1 MMDILSSEH
10 TVVEQMTPG
19 GFEDMELHALEL
31 EFIEKLSKPRLV
43 NGIYTPYTY
52 DEQQAELERFNSL
65 SKSDKQLEVKSQQSF
80 WDITS
85 MSNTISRMNVGKVVL
100 GLAANYNAMSAVI
113 DNYNITN
120 TEIKIDGEYDVKIN
134 GSSLNNNVTDLR
146 DLNDKYKHE
155 GTGML
160 VAASADNGKVSTL
173 QPLGISFDTFNIY
186 IGLYSYGIPR
196 RTVEKILKV
205 YVKYS
210 KFFNSL
216 PGITNQNI
224 LEVYPELVSDADY
237 NITDDRLNKALLQY
251 DIDKIKDFN
260 VLSLLIAIDTLI
272 YGEDVGGPKRI
283 GGAENEGTR
292 LAKLFKRLKYGDS
305 GLSKD
310 FYENSNTL
318 NDIDNYIES
327 LIKDGDVELQ
337 SIINDETLFSNVSRF
352 KMYDGFY
359 QIANVLGIPHQLRK
373 VFSRYKIKDEY
384 TKKFYYAIYSYLHRK
399 HVDEFK
405 SPNATIS
412 IKKVSEKQDIKD
424 TFRYKINRV
433 NNAMSYLRDFK
444 KAYPQN
450 IFLEQLD
457 IVSYRMRFT
466 EKRKKDE
473 NLIQSTID
481 DFQALLD
488 SNEVI
493 EVVDSYNPNRL
504 IKISTSQYARDLAY
518 YTIQAYGFT
527 YNYESFSYL
536 IPPSYYDDNI
546 ENYTASITNLFKRT
560 IVNEAVLNSIYSEFL
575 MNNPEVVLDS
585 YPLNDTSPFYLNH
598 IDEIIDYTNKM
609 VDEFDKYGITM
620 LQSPIYTNT
629 NAIKTVNDTVLI
641 LSKVN
646 SINYYPAHFNY
657 EGQPYVKID
666 ETNTTV
672 QYVIP
677 DKSVN
682 VNKLFDYLTN
692 FYSGIDNETVKNEI
706 IDFSIYSS
714 FFPKSHF
721 ANIQKTL
728 NIPVVK
734 SRPTPLSNLDKTF
747 KVVERVNNINIYKLL
762 NKQFDRRDSMFVKAL
777 FDVSDKYNISVLDI
791 INNTYNIPDIY
802 NEPVLKSNSD
812 SVGVK
817 LIYNPDDKGLA
828 VYESNT
834 VNDNNPTTVGDVIE
848 ILKDTIK
855 FDDILSKIKDD
866 YKGKLIYATPGL
878 GKTTIA
884 NTTKN
889 VIDSDNLKLQVIFED
904 YPNFRMERGETV
916 QKFILR
922 VSGLVDTISLN
933 TKVFDKIKEKISQG
947 YTVLTGTKDFI
958 RRADYVFTTD
968 VNNERLL
975 DKFGT
980 IENIESLLAKESEAI
995 AKLEKPVQYVNN
1007 LEDVLI
1013 KKAGV
1018 EEIKTQQSTGN
1029 IVKNENGLIIINKA
1043 ISSKDSIK
1051 IIENS
1056 KNFIK
1061 ETSFKQTTG
1070 SVSWAYE
1077 HQWIRINAMTPKQKE
1092 GIIVG
1097 KQLNGL
1103 EITED
1108 KKQKIIEGKMS
1119 NDIPLYAYTNIDKNG
1134 NILPQIPT
1142 EIVKFLSEK
1151 GIDIS
1156 EYDASYNSVYDKK
1169 DNGSLIIHQDNTETN
1184 KSPIITI
1191 SLGRPMKFITYELK
1205 NPNDFNVADTQ
1216 NTAFRISM
1224 NAVSGEAK
1232 KLNLLPQL
1240 AYDNKGNVKYGFFT
1254 PSIILEYAK
1263 KIDNINGTNL
1273 QEFVLEK
1280 LKEQFKDSIK
1290 TEYILENGAILV
1302 FSKENRNVLHEIVF
1316 DEETNKLPMPIG
1328 FPTLDINKAF
1338 KGLNQPDRIVKT
1350 DDYRVVL
1357 TLRKVK
1363 GKTVDNVDEN
1373 KLLNE
1378 YNNSKKEETFT
1389 INNPSDYTN
1398 HSGGA
1403 KGADEAWD
1411 IIAKELGFNTNDK
1424 HYREPGKEIVDSQK
1438 LRELGRKA
1446 TPISS
1451 ELYAKGK
1458 QMADTIDKAFGE
1470 NPNRA
1475 YPEYRYRNYAQV
1487 YYADAVFAI
1496 SKGFGTRAGRYAP
1509 LDRGTLYAI
1518 YGAIIE
1524 NKPVYVFDQTDKVW
1538 RTYNKESKSW
1548 NQIDTPVLTKNFA
1561 GVGTKDIN
1569 DSGKQAIKDVYEKT
1583 FKSQQPE
1590 SQTEINIYAGTNENA
1605 ELSNFAIRPFELSKN
1620 LLDFLN
1626 KQGSDY
1632 SGINYKS
1639 VEQAFQNIKV
1649 SYNNTGFSDTLDK
1662 DILSTTD
1669 GGELRRLGRKID
1681 LDVTKWN
1688 KDSSYIMKELMLE
1701 SFRKNPNALAK
1712 LLATGNATL
1721 THKFKGEEQDN
1732 GRFSKILMEVRNE
1745 LRGTQTTETREYTPE
1760 NITSLKPNEIFVF
1773 GSNAEGVH
1781 GKGAALLAKEK
1792 FGAIQGK
1799 AEGLQG
1805 KSYGVITKK
1814 NWRVEKSSTLQE
1826 IGKGIQNMLLFAKEN
1841 PNKKFLVTKLGSSL
1855 AGYSVKEIKNLFEK
1869 LKNIIPN
1876 NVILPKDYEVR
1887 ETTDTTDYTKGTP
1900 LDDNAKE
1907 CKTKE

>member
-1 MMDILSSEH
+1 
-10 TVVEQMTPG
+10 EQMTPG

-52 DEQQAELERFNSL
+52 DEQQAELKRFNSL

-85 MSNTISRMNVGKVVL
+85 ISNTISRMNIGKVVL
-100 GLAANYNAMSAVI
+100 GLAANYNAMSAVV

-120 TEIKIDGEYDVKIN
+120 TKIKIDGEYDIKIN
-134 GSSLNNNVTDLR
+134 GSSLNNNVTDLE
-146 DLNDKYKHE
+146 DLNGKYKHE

-196 RTVEKILKV
+196 RTIEKILKV

-210 KFFNSL
+210 KFFNL
-216 PGITNQNI
+216 APGITIQNI

-237 NITDDRLNKALLQY
+237 NITDNRLNKALLQY
-251 DIDKIKDFN
+251 DIDKIEDFN

-272 YGEDVGGPKRI
+272 YGEDIGRVKRI

-310 FYENSNTL
+310 FYENSNIL
-318 NDIDNYIES
+318 NDIDNYIED
-327 LIKDGDVELQ
+327 LKKTGDIEMLD
-337 SIINDETLFSNVSRF
+337 IINNDKTLFSNVSRF

-473 NLIQSTID
+473 NLIQSTMD

-493 EVVDSYNPNRL
+493 EVVDSYNPDRL

-575 MNNPEVVLDS
+575 INNPEVVLDGNLIS
-585 YPLNDTSPFYLNH
+585 NKSPFYLNH
-598 IDEIIDYTNKM
+598 IDEIIDYTKKM

-629 NAIKTVNDTVLI
+629 NAIKTVNDTVLT

-657 EGQPYVKID
+657 EEQPYVKIY

-802 NEPVLKSNSD
+802 NEPVLKNNSD

-828 VYESNT
+828 IYESNT
-834 VNDNNPTTVGDVIE
+834 VDDNNPTTVGDVIE

-855 FDDILSKIKDD
+855 FDDILSEIKEE

-889 VIDSDNLKLQVIFED
+889 VIDSDNLKLQVIFEE
-904 YPNFRMERGETV
+904 YPKFRIERGETV

-922 VSGLVDTISLN
+922 VSSLVDTIPLN
-933 TKVFDKIKEKISQG
+933 NKVFDKIKEKISQG
-947 YTVLTGTKDFI
+947 YTVLTATQAFI
-958 RRADYVFTTD
+958 RKADYVFTTD
-968 VNNERLL
+968 VNNKRLL
-975 DKFGT
+975 DRFET
-980 IENIESLLAKESEAI
+980 IEDIKPFLVKESEAI
-995 AKLEKPVQYVNN
+995 TKSEKPVQYVTN

-1018 EEIKTQQSTGN
+1018 ERPETTSGVKNRQEIQPGFFDYGLLSSNDEKVILNAAIKQTNEQGYPVKKGVVYAHWGNMWAVTDKGADNFPVFGTHLKRSKETTGFGKNLLKIDLPSSNINHNDGGKGWYDYYPTDQNGNPLNKIPQEIKDILQKKLGIDMS
-1029 IVKNENGLIIINKA
+1029 VYDSAIIN
-1043 ISSKDSIK
+1043 SY
-1051 IIENS
+1051 
-1056 KNFIK
+1056 
-1061 ETSFKQTTG
+1061 G
-1070 SVSWAYE
+1070 
-1077 HQWIRINAMTPKQKE
+1077 
-1092 GIIVG
+1092 
-1097 KQLNGL
+1097 
-1103 EITED
+1103 EITELTRH
-1108 KKQKIIEGKMS
+1108 I
-1119 NDIPLYAYTNIDKNG
+1119 
-1134 NILPQIPT
+1134 
-1142 EIVKFLSEK
+1142 
-1151 GIDIS
+1151 
-1156 EYDASYNSVYDKK
+1156 
-1169 DNGSLIIHQDNTETN
+1169 DNTED
-1184 KSPIITI
+1184 KGFAYKIPIVSI
-1191 SLGRPMKFITYELK
+1191 SLIGDSIFQYSDPSNNPTHSLPDNKKIELK
-1205 NPNDFNVADTQ
+1205 PGQVVVFGGPSRAMAHRVLNGK
-1216 NTAFRISM
+1216 
-1224 NAVSGEAK
+1224 SGNSVDIK
-1232 KLNLLPQL
+1232 NSVNSL
-1240 AYDNKGNVKYGFFT
+1240 
-1254 PSIILEYAK
+1254 
-1263 KIDNINGTNL
+1263 
-1273 QEFVLEK
+1273 
-1280 LKEQFKDSIK
+1280 K
-1290 TEYILENGAILV
+1290 TE
-1302 FSKENRNVLHEIVF
+1302 R
-1316 DEETNKLPMPIG
+1316 
-1328 FPTLDINKAF
+1328 IN
-1338 KGLNQPDRIVKT
+1338 I
-1350 DDYRVVL
+1350 
-1357 TLRKVK
+1357 TLRRALPLS
-1363 GKTVDNVDEN
+1363 EE
-1373 KLLNE
+1373 E
-1378 YNNSKKEETFT
+1378 YNNWVNSNKSLSTQQPETQTKERIQKVYPEQIKLNNINIKVSTSKLQ
-1389 INNPSDYTN
+1389 
-1398 HSGGA
+1398 
-1403 KGADEAWD
+1403 
-1411 IIAKELGFNTNDK
+1411 ELANLIPN
-1424 HYREPGKEIVDSQK
+1424 EIVDSVS
-1438 LRELGRKA
+1438 
-1446 TPISS
+1446 TS
-1451 ELYAKGK
+1451 
-1458 QMADTIDKAFGE
+1458 
-1470 NPNRA
+1470 
-1475 YPEYRYRNYAQV
+1475 
-1487 YYADAVFAI
+1487 
-1496 SKGFGTRAGRYAP
+1496 
-1509 LDRGTLYAI
+1509 
-1518 YGAIIE
+1518 
-1524 NKPVYVFDQTDKVW
+1524 
-1538 RTYNKESKSW
+1538 
-1548 NQIDTPVLTKNFA
+1548 
-1561 GVGTKDIN
+1561 
-1569 DSGKQAIKDVYEKT
+1569 IKDLYG
-1583 FKSQQPE
+1583 
-1590 SQTEINIYAGTNENA
+1590 IYAE
-1605 ELSNFAIRPFELSKN
+1605 I
-1620 LLDFLN
+1620 
-1626 KQGSDY
+1626 Y
-1632 SGINYKS
+1632 
-1639 VEQAFQNIKV
+1639 
-1649 SYNNTGFSDTLDK
+1649 
-1662 DILSTTD
+1662 
-1669 GGELRRLGRKID
+1669 
-1681 LDVTKWN
+1681 
-1688 KDSSYIMKELMLE
+1688 
-1701 SFRKNPNALAK
+1701 
-1712 LLATGNATL
+1712 
-1721 THKFKGEEQDN
+1721 
-1732 GRFSKILMEVRNE
+1732 
-1745 LRGTQTTETREYTPE
+1745 TTETNSDISKNEGEFLLNNPE
-1760 NITSLKPNEIFVF
+1760 
-1773 GSNAEGVH
+1773 
-1781 GKGAALLAKEK
+1781 
-1792 FGAIQGK
+1792 
-1799 AEGLQG
+1799 
-1805 KSYGVITKK
+1805 
-1814 NWRVEKSSTLQE
+1814 
-1826 IGKGIQNMLLFAKEN
+1826 FAKYFIEDYLSSEEGDGKTMQEYAQNLIDKNVTYKDTYQLSLFDFDKGSGFEN
-1841 PNKKFLVTKLGSSL
+1841 
-1855 AGYSVKEIKNLFEK
+1855 E
-1869 LKNIIPN
+1869 
-1876 NVILPKDYEVR
+1876 
-1887 ETTDTTDYTKGTP
+1887 
-1900 LDDNAKE
+1900 DN
-1907 CKTKE
+1907 CKTRK